1 VVVVIIDESGM
12 LTSCFQVMKKNVDNA
27 RVHLISEEKGNKANK
42 QTELAQEQAIPVQF
56 GTAIKSTGADKGVV
70 YLWLV

>member
-1 VVVVIIDESGM
+1 VVVVILDKSDM
-12 LTSCFQVMKKNVDNA
+12 LTSCFQVMKKNVDNV
-27 RVHLISEEKGNKANK
+27 RVHLISEEKGNK
-42 QTELAQEQAIPVQF
+42 QTELVQEQAIPVQF